1 MSSAQWFDAL
11 VIGLM
16 VLFALKYLA
25 SGLIRE
31 VFGIGGII
39 GGIYIAAKYKMQAG
53 EWITKNV
60 YDLTQNGVIEAQGT
74 QMLSGFIATLF
85 CFWIVCLIVGEIL
98 SKLINLSGLGIIN
111 HLGGAIFGVAKIFL
125 ILSVITALTQSAILL
140 NKQTHKYVEN
150 SLVFPY
156 LVKFGSM
163 IIGDLKFSEFSNS
176 DLLNL
181 DTNLT
186 THEPKISSPGD
197 INDNV
202 ILDSNETNSSN
213 QVIVTD
219 K

>member
-39 GGIYIAAKYKMQAG
+39 GGIYIAAKYK
-53 EWITKNV
+53 ITKNV

-213 QVIVTD
+213 KVIVTD

>member
-1 MSSAQWFDAL
+1 
-11 VIGLM
+11 
-16 VLFALKYLA
+16 
-25 SGLIRE
+25 
-31 VFGIGGII
+31 
-39 GGIYIAAKYKMQAG
+39 
-53 EWITKNV
+53 
-60 YDLTQNGVIEAQGT
+60 
-74 QMLSGFIATLF
+74 MLSGFIATLF

-213 QVIVTD
+213 KVIVTD